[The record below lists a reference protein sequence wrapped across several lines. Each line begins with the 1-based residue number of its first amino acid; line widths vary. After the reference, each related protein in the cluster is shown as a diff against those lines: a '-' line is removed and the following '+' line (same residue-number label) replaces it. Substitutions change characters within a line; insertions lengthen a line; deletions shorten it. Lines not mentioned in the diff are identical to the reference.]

1 MIVLDTHVLL
11 WWLSS
16 PEKLSKKAGKA
27 IDEAIKHQEI
37 LISSI
42 SVLEIYTL
50 VKKGRLELNT
60 LPDSWLQK
68 VENLPF
74 VRFIPVDNKIAVQ
87 SVDLP
92 ELSHKDPADRI
103 IIATALNTGAKLV
116 TSDREILKY
125 PHVQSIWG

>member
-11 WWLSS
+11 WWLNS
-16 PEKLSKKAGKA
+16 PKNLSKKASKA
-27 IDEAIKHQEI
+27 IDESIKHQEI

-42 SVLEIYTL
+42 SVLEVYML

-68 VENLPF
+68 VESLPF
-74 VRFIPVDNKIAVQ
+74 VRFIPVDNRIAVQ

-92 ELSHKDPADRI
+92 ELLHKDPADRI
-103 IIATALNTGAKLV
+103 IIATALNIGAKLI
-116 TSDREILKY
+116 TSDRMILNY
-125 PHVQSIWG
+125 PHVQSIW